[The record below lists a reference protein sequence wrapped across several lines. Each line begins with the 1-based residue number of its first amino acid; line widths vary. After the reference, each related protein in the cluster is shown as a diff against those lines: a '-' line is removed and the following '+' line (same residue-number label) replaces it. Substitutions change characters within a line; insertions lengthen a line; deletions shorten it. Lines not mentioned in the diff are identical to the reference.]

1 MTMYADDTSLCH
13 QSRDLTQLNEA
24 INSDLSKLETWLFF
38 SIHIKNYTTCYIYVL
53 LYFLI
58 TRQQYN
64 TTGTGPQ
71 GARDDDYPVAINI
84 KAHR

>member
-1 MTMYADDTSLCH
+1 MGGS
-13 QSRDLTQLNEA
+13 
-24 INSDLSKLETWLFF
+24 FF
-38 SIHIKNYTTCYIYVL
+38 YIHIKSYTTCYIYVL

-58 TRQQYN
+58 TLQQYR

-84 KAHR
+84 KTYR

>member
-1 MTMYADDTSLCH
+1 MKN
-13 QSRDLTQLNEA
+13 RRINLNVFVL
-24 INSDLSKLETWLFF
+24 IRKQRIYLFIFF

-71 GARDDDYPVAINI
+71 GARDDGYPVAINI
-84 KAHR
+84 KTYR